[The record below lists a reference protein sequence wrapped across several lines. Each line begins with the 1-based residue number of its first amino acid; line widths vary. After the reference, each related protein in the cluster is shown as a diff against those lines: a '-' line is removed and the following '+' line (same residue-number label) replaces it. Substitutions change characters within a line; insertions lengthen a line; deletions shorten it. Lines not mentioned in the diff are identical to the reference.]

1 VSTATKTGRNDGGY
15 RSRSAPLSGHAARI
29 VAILAVNL
37 ALAVFVFIYGSCK
50 GSALPNLNT
59 RTLAVGVLP
68 VSAAMGLMLACRRID
83 FALPMVLAFALALA
97 TKRFIVFGAPVVPFL
112 TTVGIAAGLG
122 LASALITW
130 YGRISSALWTG
141 ILGFSLWL
149 ALAVLKVPNPG
160 PGPWPW
166 PWALA
171 ASLAVVAGGAA
182 VLGLTDLVHPP
193 SLPPII
199 RAGSRGLPGLALA
212 WILATVT
219 AAIASLSGAAELPAE
234 RLQETYPQVLSA
246 AVLGGGFILRGKWGP
261 LAAVGLACAGHL
273 AWALAYQT
281 RLANAT
287 ADVLVPAAAPLAAIP
302 LYLGLDWI
310 IRRSTGESAPTGLLG

>member
-1 VSTATKTGRNDGGY
+1 
-15 RSRSAPLSGHAARI
+15 
-29 VAILAVNL
+29 
-37 ALAVFVFIYGSCK
+37 
-50 GSALPNLNT
+50 
-59 RTLAVGVLP
+59 
-68 VSAAMGLMLACRRID
+68 
-83 FALPMVLAFALALA
+83 
-97 TKRFIVFGAPVVPFL
+97 VPFL

-122 LASALITW
+122 LASALVTR

-149 ALAVLKVPNPG
+149 ALAVLKVPTPG

-171 ASLAVVAGGAA
+171 GSLAVAAGGAA
-182 VLGLTDLVHPP
+182 VLGLTDLIHPP

-212 WILATVT
+212 WVVATVT
-219 AAIASLSGAAELPAE
+219 AAIASLSSAAVLPAE
-234 RLQETYPQVLSA
+234 RLQEAYPQVLSA

-261 LAAVGLACAGHL
+261 VAAVGLACAGHL

-287 ADVLVPAAAPLAAIP
+287 ADGLVPAVAPLAAIP
-302 LYLGLDWI
+302 LYLAIDWV